1 MARVDGSSSGRQR
14 VLACASRLLT
24 DDRVFAVKLVTLVLP
39 LTSLSSRPKKGFQ
52 FVRLQSWPSRCRLNY
67 TQVKLLVLRKPAR
80 PVYYRPIF
88 FRFVGLNSRSTILSH
103 SERAPLRRKIQ
114 WKKKKK
120 KKTPRRMI
128 LLHDTRFLVIESRF
142 HTRLD
147 SSLALRSSHVF
158 ANLRPSVRRWSAW
171 PASLSFSSP
180 DLLSILTTYGGSAGR
195 IYWRELWPNI

>member
-1 MARVDGSSSGRQR
+1 MGIGFKGQSPKRMARVDGSSSGRQR

-88 FRFVGLNSRSTILSH
+88 FRFVGLNSRSTTV
-103 SERAPLRRKIQ
+103 PLRGPLFFERFNG
-114 WKKKKK
+114 KK
-120 KKTPRRMI
+120 
-128 LLHDTRFLVIESRF
+128 HQ
-142 HTRLD
+142 
-147 SSLALRSSHVF
+147 
-158 ANLRPSVRRWSAW
+158 
-171 PASLSFSSP
+171 
-180 DLLSILTTYGGSAGR
+180 GG
-195 IYWRELWPNI
+195 